1 MTGRL
6 ILAIISTILEETAIV
21 VIVLWGLPQ
30 IGVHIPLAGLI
41 ALMVVWGTYSV
52 ITYRMG
58 SRALM
63 KKPVISLPDMVGG
76 KGKVVSPL
84 APEGLVKIKSEL
96 WVAKSASGEI
106 EAGAEVIVVAQ
117 DRLKLIVRAT
127 SPADDLE
134 KAE

>member
-6 ILAIISTILEETAIV
+6 ILAIVSTILEETAIV

-30 IGVHIPLAGLI
+30 IGVDIPLAGLI
-41 ALMVVWGTYSV
+41 ALMVAWGTYSV

-63 KKPVISLPDMVGG
+63 KKPVISLPHMVGG

-96 WVAKSASGEI
+96 WVAESASGEI
-106 EAGAEVIVVAQ
+106 EPGAQVIVVAQ

-134 KAE
+134 KTE